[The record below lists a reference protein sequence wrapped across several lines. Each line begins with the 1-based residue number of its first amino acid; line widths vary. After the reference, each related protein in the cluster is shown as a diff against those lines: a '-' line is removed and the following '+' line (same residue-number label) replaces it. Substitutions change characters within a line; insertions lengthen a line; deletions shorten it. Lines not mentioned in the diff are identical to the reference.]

1 MISSAFYLFGSLI
14 LLAALLAN
22 ISFWSARK
30 FWPKL
35 AAVIVT
41 AAFLP
46 TAYASVTDLLS
57 RPKPIGLEWSE
68 DIVKEA
74 DVLAARIDEGE
85 GIYLWLQVT
94 HVQEPR
100 AYVLPWDEKL
110 ARQLH
115 KALNKAEEQGADLRM
130 RMPFKLSLDT
140 EEPRF
145 YAAPQEAL
153 PSKQPPST
161 DVVVHQSGKG

>member
-1 MISSAFYLFGSLI
+1 MVGSVFYLFGLLI

-22 ISFWSARK
+22 ISFWSARR

-35 AAVIVT
+35 AAVLVT

-46 TAYASVTDLLS
+46 TAYATVTDLLS

-68 DIVKEA
+68 DIVQEA

-85 GIYLWLQVT
+85 GIYLWLQVA
-94 HVQEPR
+94 HIHEPR

-115 KALNKAEEQGADLRM
+115 KAQNKAEEQGTDLRM
-130 RMPFKLSLDT
+130 RMPFKLSLDK

-153 PSKQPPST
+153 PNKQPPSR
-161 DVVVHQSGKG
+161 DVVIHQSSKG